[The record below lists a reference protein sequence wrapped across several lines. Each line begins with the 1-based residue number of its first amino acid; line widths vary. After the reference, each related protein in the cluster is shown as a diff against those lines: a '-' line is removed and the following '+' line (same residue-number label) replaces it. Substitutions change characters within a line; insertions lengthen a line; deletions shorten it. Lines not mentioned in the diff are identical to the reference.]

1 MYWVHSS
8 SEVRRRP
15 KCRRSCAAR
24 ALARSPPP
32 PSESPLA
39 RCAGARM
46 VGLGWWDGMGG
57 AGGGSTAGANAG
69 CAGGGGGGGWHIGHA
84 HAASQLDA
92 RSTYVYPQAV
102 EEVSMPGSNQADA
115 DAVFDAAATKV
126 QAVLRGSS
134 ARKKS
139 ATKKADGEVCWR
151 TDGGLG
157 VVGWDGRC
165 GWRQHGWSQC
175 PNRRRRKVR

>member
-1 MYWVHSS
+1 MGYA
-8 SEVRRRP
+8 VRVE
-15 KCRRSCAAR
+15 AAR
-24 ALARSPPP
+24 VAPMP
-32 PSESPLA
+32 ESA
-39 RCAGARM
+39 AAQGSVTAAGVREA
-46 VGLGWWDGMGG
+46 VV
-57 AGGGSTAGANAG
+57 AVVP
-69 CAGGGGGGGWHIGHA
+69 WHISHA
-84 HAASQLDA
+84 IIQPASQSLRHSYQLDA

-139 ATKKADGEVCWR
+139 ATKKADGEVSWR

-175 PNRRRRKVR
+175 PSRRRRKVR

>member
-1 MYWVHSS
+1 MGWA
-8 SEVRRRP
+8 VRAE
-15 KCRRSCAAR
+15 AAR
-24 ALARSPPP
+24 LEPMPGVREAVVA
-32 PSESPLA
+32 
-39 RCAGARM
+39 
-46 VGLGWWDGMGG
+46 VDG
-57 AGGGSTAGANAG
+57 TLVTP
-69 CAGGGGGGGWHIGHA
+69 IQP
-84 HAASQLDA
+84 ASQLDA
-92 RSTYVYPQAV
+92 RSTYIYPQAV

-157 VVGWDGRC
+157 VVGWDGWF
-165 GWRQHGWSQC
+165 GWMQHG
-175 PNRRRRKVR
+175 

>member
-1 MYWVHSS
+1 
-8 SEVRRRP
+8 
-15 KCRRSCAAR
+15 
-24 ALARSPPP
+24 
-32 PSESPLA
+32 
-39 RCAGARM
+39 
-46 VGLGWWDGMGG
+46 
-57 AGGGSTAGANAG
+57 
-69 CAGGGGGGGWHIGHA
+69 
-84 HAASQLDA
+84 
-92 RSTYVYPQAV
+92 
-102 EEVSMPGSNQADA
+102 MPGSNQADA

-165 GWRQHGWSQC
+165 GWRQHGWRQC